1 MPSPPLV
8 VPVALVRCDP
18 KNFALI
24 SDKMQQSEK
33 ELRPGIE
40 TMPGLLAYYRGADA
54 DTRTLT
60 NVSLWDTV
68 EYANQTNTFE
78 PMSRLA
84 QELIDIGGR
93 PERPV
98 MNHVTQWSF
107 GPRVIDAS
115 ELAEAVD

>member
-1 MPSPPLV
+1 MPSTPIV
-8 VPVALVRCDP
+8 VRVALVRCDP
-18 KNFALI
+18 DNFALI
-24 SDKMQQSEK
+24 SEKMRESEK

-40 TMPGLLAYYRGADA
+40 AMPGLLAYYAGADA
-54 DTRTLT
+54 ETLTLT
-60 NVSLWDTV
+60 NVSFWDTV
-68 EYANQTNTFE
+68 EHAKQIDTFE

-84 QELIDIGGR
+84 KDLIDNGGR

>member
-1 MPSPPLV
+1 MPSTPLV
-8 VPVALVRCDP
+8 VRVALVRCDP
-18 KNFALI
+18 DNFALI
-24 SDKMQQSEK
+24 SDKMQESEK
-33 ELRPGIE
+33 VLRSGIE
-40 TMPGLLAYYRGADA
+40 AMPGLFAYYAGADA
-54 DTRTLT
+54 QTLTLT

-68 EYANQTNTFE
+68 EHAKQIDTFE

-107 GPRVIDAS
+107 GPRIIDAS